1 MSNNKKALKSG
12 VWYTAA
18 NFLMKS
24 LAFITTPIF
33 TRMLSKEQYGAFQNF
48 ASWQGIFAVFVTL
61 NLGTT
66 LISARYD
73 FKKDLDRYI
82 TSMLALGACSVIGFC
97 LICNLFGT
105 FFTDLLALKQQYI
118 NLIFVYLLFSP
129 AVDIF
134 QANER
139 FFYRYKMS
147 VFIAVLVAF
156 GTMGLSV
163 WLIYIIQ
170 DKLLGRTLGA
180 VIPTVLIGIIIAFYY
195 IKKGK
200 GIYLPYWRYALP
212 ICLPYIPH
220 MLSLTLLNAM
230 DKTMITKICG
240 AEDTAL
246 YSLAYTCGM
255 IVSLFLTSMNTA
267 YSPWLAEHLDSGN
280 YEEVYAF
287 SKKYILA
294 FSGIAVG
301 VMIFAPEVL
310 FILGGKD
317 YMNAKYVMPPVSA
330 GCICQFLYTMFVN
343 IEQFMKKT
351 VGMAVAST
359 SAAVLNLVLNLWL
372 IPKFGYIAAAY
383 TTLASY
389 FWLLVFHMILV
400 RRMRLGK
407 IYDYKFILGI
417 VGAVLVFTAAVNY
430 FYFNFTLRI
439 LLMAVYAGIFLF
451 VLYRNRQVLLGFLKR
466 DNGVKNGMGWD

>member
-1 MSNNKKALKSG
+1 M
-12 VWYTAA
+12 
-18 NFLMKS
+18 
-24 LAFITTPIF
+24 
-33 TRMLSKEQYGAFQNF
+33 
-48 ASWQGIFAVFVTL
+48 
-61 NLGTT
+61 
-66 LISARYD
+66 
-73 FKKDLDRYI
+73 
-82 TSMLALGACSVIGFC
+82 
-97 LICNLFGT
+97 
-105 FFTDLLALKQQYI
+105 
-118 NLIFVYLLFSP
+118 
-129 AVDIF
+129 
-134 QANER
+134 
-139 FFYRYKMS
+139 
-147 VFIAVLVAF
+147 
-156 GTMGLSV
+156 
-163 WLIYIIQ
+163 
-170 DKLLGRTLGA
+170 
-180 VIPTVLIGIIIAFYY
+180 
-195 IKKGK
+195 
-200 GIYLPYWRYALP
+200 
-212 ICLPYIPH
+212 
-220 MLSLTLLNAM
+220 
-230 DKTMITKICG
+230 
-240 AEDTAL
+240 
-246 YSLAYTCGM
+246 
-255 IVSLFLTSMNTA
+255 SLFLTSMNTA

-430 FYFNFTLRI
+430 FYFSFTLRI
-439 LLMAVYAGIFLF
+439 LLKIGRASCRERVF
-451 VLYRNRQVLLGFLKR
+451 
-466 DNGVKNGMGWD
+466 

>member
-139 FFYRYKMS
+139 FFYRYK
-147 VFIAVLVAF
+147 
-156 GTMGLSV
+156 
-163 WLIYIIQ
+163 
-170 DKLLGRTLGA
+170 TLGA